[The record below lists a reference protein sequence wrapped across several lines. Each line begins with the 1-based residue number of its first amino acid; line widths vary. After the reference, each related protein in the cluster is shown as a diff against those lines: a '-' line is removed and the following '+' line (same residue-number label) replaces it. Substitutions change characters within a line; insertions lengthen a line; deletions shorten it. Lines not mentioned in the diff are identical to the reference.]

1 MRPFLNFSKFFSRY
15 VSLLLI
21 LLVVITLT
29 SCSGGSGGDDEVRG
43 NIVELD
49 YESSSAGPLITNF
62 EIGPRTTLEEF
73 SDFYVDIY
81 LENQGSQDLTDG
93 ELSISVAYSDGLIEW
108 QTDVYDNIEL
118 LGYNEKTYSIDE
130 EIFEFD
136 GFINNIPE
144 ENSELEV
151 TLFATAKFRYNTVLE
166 QEVCINPA
174 QYNVVDGNCKNP
186 DGEVRANSQYSPVV
200 ISSFEE
206 TVSERLGK
214 AYFLFKIEN
223 KGLGEVTKINLVHAQ
238 LTAVD
243 LICEFVE
250 GEGEA
255 SGNSYEFDSS
265 EQSVDLDCEYTFD
278 PNSPAMEK
286 VLYVDLSYDY
296 ALHDVEKLTIKK
308 SRTKSTSSSNQL
320 S

>member
-1 MRPFLNFSKFFSRY
+1 MITDLKFLKLFSRNF
-15 VSLLLI
+15 SLLLI
-21 LLVVITLT
+21 LVVAIILT
-29 SCSGGSGGDDEVRG
+29 SCSGGSGDDEVRG

-49 YESSSAGPLITNF
+49 YVSSSAGPVITNF

-93 ELSISVAYSDGLIEW
+93 EISLSVAYSDGLIEW

-118 LGYNEKTYSIDE
+118 LGYNEKTYSVDE
-130 EIFEFD
+130 EIFEFE
-136 GFINNIPE
+136 GFINGIPE

-151 TLFATAKFRYNTVLE
+151 TLFATAKFSYNTVLE
-166 QEVCINPA
+166 QEVCINPS
-174 QYNVVDGNCKNP
+174 QYNIVDGNCKNP
-186 DGEVRANSQYSPVV
+186 EGDVRTNSQYSPVV

-214 AYFLFKIEN
+214 AYLLFKIEN

-243 LICEFVE
+243 LICEFIE

-265 EQSVDLDCEYTFD
+265 EQSVDLDCEFTFD

-296 ALHDVEKLTIKK
+296 SLHDTEKLTIKK
-308 SRTKSTSSSNQL
+308 SRTKSTSSSNRV